1 MKRTRERSRSPRNRD
16 RNERGSR
23 SDRSTHHSRDDHYR
37 EVICVD
43 VAGTATVETISPI
56 TPEQRG
62 DNDGEPTT
70 GERPDRPPSPKED
83 DAAAMFQSEPIVCSS
98 SSADN
103 QSRRTIHSS
112 MLYSP
117 SRHESDMGDEEV
129 EYSPTSSGPGG
140 DTGGEVDYSPTHSV
154 SRSWAENEVEA
165 SPRTTTHEPPT
176 ALNFHTCSV
185 AENEPPPPTARYTRT
200 THHKYT

>member
-1 MKRTRERSRSPRNRD
+1 
-16 RNERGSR
+16 
-23 SDRSTHHSRDDHYR
+23 
-37 EVICVD
+37 
-43 VAGTATVETISPI
+43 
-56 TPEQRG
+56 
-62 DNDGEPTT
+62 
-70 GERPDRPPSPKED
+70 
-83 DAAAMFQSEPIVCSS
+83 MFQSEPIVCSS

-200 THHKYT
+200 THHKYTWVRIGVDIAGSHQHKKGASRIPPQAEPAEPSSQSRGASVGANRGDGVWFLDRLPGTITPTEKRFRCVFRIGPIWV